1 MKSTDLARRD
11 RELKRA
17 RKKAEV
23 IQRKSLK
30 STNTVGDF
38 IDQLAGMLFNDGQRI
53 YGISDSTDILE
64 FLENMKEQQPEKQW
78 ETIIR
83 KAVKKT
89 KVIHREEAVKEL
101 MELGEIGG

>member
-17 RKKAEV
+17 RKRAEV

-30 STNTVGDF
+30 STNTVGEF
-38 IDQLAGMLFNDGQRI
+38 IDQLASLLFTDGQKI
-53 YGISDSTDILE
+53 YGISDSADILE

-78 ETIIR
+78 EPIIR

-89 KVIHREEAVKEL
+89 KVVQREEAIMEL
-101 MELGEIGG
+101 MELGGIKI

>member
-38 IDQLAGMLFNDGQRI
+38 IDHLAGMLFNYGQRI

-89 KVIHREEAVKEL
+89 KVVHRDEAVKEL
-101 MELGEIGG
+101 LELGEIGG

>member
-17 RKKAEV
+17 RKKEEV

-38 IDQLAGMLFNDGQRI
+38 IDQLAGMLFNDGKRI

-64 FLENMKEQQPEKQW
+64 FLENMKKEQPEKQW
-78 ETIIR
+78 EPIIR

-89 KVIHREEAVKEL
+89 KVVHRDDAVKEL
-101 MELGEIGG
+101 LELGEI

>member
-17 RKKAEV
+17 RKKSEV
-23 IQRKSLK
+23 LQRKGLK
-30 STNTVGDF
+30 SSNTVGEF
-38 IDQLAGMLFNDGQRI
+38 IDELAGMLFNDGQKV
-53 YGISDSTDILE
+53 YGISESTDILE

-78 ETIIR
+78 EIIIR

-89 KVIHREEAVKEL
+89 KVVKREEAVKEL
-101 MELGEIGG
+101 MELGEIKG

>member
-11 RELKRA
+11 RELKRT
-17 RKKAEV
+17 RKKNEV

-30 STNTVGDF
+30 STNTIGDF
-38 IDQLAGMLFNDGQRI
+38 IDQLSDLLFNDGKRI

-64 FLENMKEQQPEKQW
+64 FLENMKKEQPEKQW
-78 ETIIR
+78 EPIIR

-89 KVIHREEAVKEL
+89 KVIHKNEAVKEL
-101 MELGEIGG
+101 MDLGDM

>member
-17 RKKAEV
+17 RKRTEV

-30 STNTVGDF
+30 SSNTVGDF
-38 IDQLAGMLFNDGQRI
+38 IDQLSAMLFNDGQRV

-64 FLENMKEQQPEKQW
+64 FLENMKEVQPKKQW
-78 ETIIR
+78 EPIVR

-89 KVIHREEAVKEL
+89 KVVHKDEAVKEL
-101 MELGEIGG
+101 MELGEL

>member
-17 RKKAEV
+17 RKRTEV

-30 STNTVGDF
+30 GTNTIGDF
-38 IDQLAGMLFNDGQRI
+38 IDQLSEMLFNDGQRV

-64 FLENMKEQQPEKQW
+64 FLENMKEVQPEKQW
-78 ETIIR
+78 EPIIR

-89 KVIHREEAVKEL
+89 KVVHKNEAVKEL
-101 MELGEIGG
+101 MELGEL

>member
-17 RKKAEV
+17 RKKTEV

-38 IDQLAGMLFNDGQRI
+38 IDQLSGMLFNDGQRI

-64 FLENMKEQQPEKQW
+64 FLENMKEEQPEKQW
-78 ETIIR
+78 EPIIR

-89 KVIHREEAVKEL
+89 KVVHKDEAVKEL
-101 MELGEIGG
+101 MELGEI

>member
-17 RKKAEV
+17 RKKTEV

-38 IDQLAGMLFNDGQRI
+38 IDQLSEMLFNDGKRI

-64 FLENMKEQQPEKQW
+64 FLENMKKEQPEKQW
-78 ETIIR
+78 EPIIR

-89 KVIHREEAVKEL
+89 KVVHKNEAVKEL
-101 MELGEIGG
+101 MELGDI